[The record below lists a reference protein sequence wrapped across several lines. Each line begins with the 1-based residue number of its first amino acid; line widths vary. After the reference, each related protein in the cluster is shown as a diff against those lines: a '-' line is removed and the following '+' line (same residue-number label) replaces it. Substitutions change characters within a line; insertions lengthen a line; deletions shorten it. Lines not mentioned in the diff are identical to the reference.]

1 MSTPDKPTQPTAEAR
16 RAIALP
22 IKLGMKG
29 GFNACFITDANNSTL
44 CQMYGIPLHST
55 VEEVRAID
63 DPHGRWTDGLAKAD
77 ELVKIVNTYEQTQA
91 DLAELVAALEHA
103 EIVMANLRGDLLA
116 GREINRKECAANLL
130 LNAEKYRA
138 VLARHAGAVKVS

>member
-1 MSTPDKPTQPTAEAR
+1 M

-44 CQMYGIPLHST
+44 CQMYGIPMHTT

-63 DPHGRWTDGLAKAD
+63 DPHGRWTDGLKKAD

-91 DLAELVAALEHA
+91 DIAEALKELEAAEMHLSTNYC
-103 EIVMANLRGDLLA
+103 ANGHSMNESDAMTHLR
-116 GREINRKECAANLL
+116 K
-130 LNAEKYRA
+130 A
-138 VLARHAGAVKVS
+138 VSILKGQS